1 MENFINL
8 RVERSFS
15 DKLNA
20 TFTFARQNIKQLS
33 ITLLLLG
40 FPLLVAG
47 NILLLYMQTTLQQTL
62 IENSGAFNWDYL
74 STMMLSMSLLMLGYF
89 WLHLITISYMA
100 EYADGNRNISPT
112 AVMNRAFANLG
123 KVLGAGI
130 ISVIIIA
137 IGFVF
142 LIIPGIYLSIVL
154 SLLTLVIV
162 MEGDPSFEAISR
174 CFYLINGKWWSTFGL
189 LIIMGIIVSMMQFA
203 FNIPT
208 TIITFTKAFHQEL
221 PTFDLTNILANIF
234 STLGLA
240 LIYPLSYIA
249 LAFQYFNLV
258 ELKESAGLKLEIEQS
273 ANTVAENQE
282 GEY

>member
-1 MENFINL
+1 MLF
-8 RVERSFS
+8 RSERSFS

-174 CFYLINGKWWSTFGL
+174 CFYLIKGKWWSTFGL

>member
-33 ITLLLLG
+33 IMLLLLG

-47 NILLLYMQTTLQQTL
+47 NILQLYMQADLLQSLEDGYGNFNLDYFANLALSISVL
-62 IENSGAFNWDYL
+62 II
-74 STMMLSMSLLMLGYF
+74 GYF
-89 WLHLITISYMA
+89 WLHLITISYIT
-100 EYADGNRNISPT
+100 EYADGNRNISPG
-112 AVMNRAFANLG
+112 AVMTRAFANLG

-130 ISVIIIA
+130 VTGIIVV
-137 IGFVF
+137 IGFLF
-142 LIIPGIYLSIVL
+142 LLIPGIYLSVVL

-162 MEGDPSFEAISR
+162 MEGDPLFEAISR
-174 CFYLINGKWWSTFGL
+174 CFYLIKGKWWSTFGL
-189 LIIMGIIVSMMQFA
+189 LFIMAIIVSMMQFA

-208 TIITFTKAFHQEL
+208 TIITFTRAFHDEL

-234 STLGLA
+234 STLGVA
-240 LIYPLSYIA
+240 LIYPLTYIA